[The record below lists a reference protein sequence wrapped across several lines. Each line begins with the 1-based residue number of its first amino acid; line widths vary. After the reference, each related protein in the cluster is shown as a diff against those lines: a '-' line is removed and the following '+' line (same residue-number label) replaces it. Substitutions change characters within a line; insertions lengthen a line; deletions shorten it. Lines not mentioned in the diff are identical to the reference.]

1 MKAWKE
7 ITHYAGFDWAKTH
20 HDVIVIDAAG
30 KIVADFRIE
39 HTAAG
44 WQQWR
49 EQLEV
54 FPALAVAIETSQ
66 GAAIE
71 KLLDG
76 GCTVYPV
83 NPKSAQRYRERKVPS
98 GNKTDKVDAWSLGDA
113 LRVDGH
119 GWKALEP
126 QDPLTQ
132 ELRLLCRD
140 EVALIEERTALIN
153 QLQQTLYE
161 YYPAALEAFEDW
173 TKPAAWAFVEAFST
187 PEILTKAGKRKWQNF
202 LHAQKLYYSE
212 TNAKR
217 LEIFARADCFAGSPA
232 TTRAKSRL
240 ALTRAKQLALL
251 QRQLDQYRAE
261 IEKLFAQHPDH
272 DLFGS
277 LPGAGP
283 KLAPRLLSEIGDN
296 RDVFSDPQALQCY
309 AGTAPVSYQSGKIHM
324 VRLRRQCNKRL
335 RSAVHLWANLS
346 RQTCP
351 WAQTYYTHL
360 ISKGKSHACALRCLG
375 QRWLKILW
383 KMWQTRMRYDAELHQ
398 KNQLLHGSWVL
409 KIKPAAN

>member
-1 MKAWKE
+1 MKTWKE
-7 ITHYAGFDWAKTH
+7 ITHYAGFDWAKDH
-20 HDVIVIDAAG
+20 HDVIVLDPAG

-44 WQQWR
+44 WQHWR
-49 EQLEV
+49 EQLET

-98 GNKTDKVDAWSLGDA
+98 GNKTDKADAWSLGDA

-217 LEIFARADCFAGSPA
+217 LEIFARADRFAGSPA
-232 TTRAKSRL
+232 TTRAKNRTPL
-240 ALTRAKQLALL
+240 PVLVRGFDIPEFMHFMHK
-251 QRQLDQYRAE
+251 
-261 IEKLFAQHPDH
+261 FAR
-272 DLFGS
+272 
-277 LPGAGP
+277 
-283 KLAPRLLSEIGDN
+283 K
-296 RDVFSDPQALQCY
+296 
-309 AGTAPVSYQSGKIHM
+309 
-324 VRLRRQCNKRL
+324 
-335 RSAVHLWANLS
+335 
-346 RQTCP
+346 
-351 WAQTYYTHL
+351 
-360 ISKGKSHACALRCLG
+360 
-375 QRWLKILW
+375 
-383 KMWQTRMRYDAELHQ
+383 
-398 KNQLLHGSWVL
+398 
-409 KIKPAAN
+409 